1 MPTAFLVLSLAIFC
15 MLLGHWR
22 DTSSRNLSHVHPTEI
37 DARAGAH
44 IAKAPLL
51 AHPELAPRPKGR
63 IIGRLWLGIARL
75 LQGSISVALL
85 VHLGGGRSCRTV
97 RNRVATKGPHSEE
110 SGAGGENLDNNGKK
124 EVKHDKEYGLCMVFY
139 VRRCERR
146 FFFCLPAQL
155 PSG

>member
-1 MPTAFLVLSLAIFC
+1 MPTAFLALYLAIFC

-22 DTSSRNLSHVHPTEI
+22 DSSSRNLSHVHPTEI

-63 IIGRLWLGIARL
+63 IIGRLRLGIARL

-97 RNRVATKGPHSEE
+97 RNRVAAKGPHGEVK
-110 SGAGGENLDNNGKK
+110 SGAGSEKLDDNRKK
-124 EVKHDKEYGLCMVFY
+124 EVKNN
-139 VRRCERR
+139 
-146 FFFCLPAQL
+146 
-155 PSG
+155 